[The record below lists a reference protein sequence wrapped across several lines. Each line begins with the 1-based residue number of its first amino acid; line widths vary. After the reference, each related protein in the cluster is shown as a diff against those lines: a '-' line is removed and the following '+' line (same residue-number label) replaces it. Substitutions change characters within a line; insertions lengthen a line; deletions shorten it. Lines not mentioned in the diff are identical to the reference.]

1 MVSSALSA
9 WQLEVA
15 MKLSEELR
23 DKENAI
29 FTTVAK
35 YYKIAIDQCEKAIKT
50 FAEVCA
56 DQTLGSGQE
65 YEQYMA
71 GMSLTELKARMH
83 SALFAASAL
92 APKEDKRKSMKAQC
106 ADSGV
111 EYVERMKARQKET
124 EAFIAQLPQR
134 TSTELTRR
142 LR

>member
-1 MVSSALSA
+1 MESSALSA

-15 MKLSEELR
+15 IKPSEELR

-29 FTTVAK
+29 FIADAK
-35 YYKIAIDQCEKAIKT
+35 DYKTAIDQCEKAIKM

-56 DQTLGSGQE
+56 DQTLGAGQE

-92 APKEDKRKSMKAQC
+92 APKEDKRK
-106 ADSGV
+106 
-111 EYVERMKARQKET
+111 
-124 EAFIAQLPQR
+124 F
-134 TSTELTRR
+134 TSFLQAPFHRHLLDAVR
-142 LR
+142 